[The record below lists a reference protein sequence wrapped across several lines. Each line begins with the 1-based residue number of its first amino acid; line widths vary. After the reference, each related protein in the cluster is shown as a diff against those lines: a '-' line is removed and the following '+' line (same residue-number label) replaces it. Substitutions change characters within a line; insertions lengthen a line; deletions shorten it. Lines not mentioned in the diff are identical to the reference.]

1 MELLLAENRV
11 SERLRGFSLVELL
24 VTIFIGFVLLGIAV
38 GAYNTLRER
47 TRVESAK
54 EHIVSILQQ
63 ARLRALSSGEDQ
75 VVAFDWPADS
85 VTFLGLTTTF
95 DLESLADLKGLKCTG
110 TVTNDTNTDNTFTF
124 KSRGTVSYGGSP
136 VSGGGNPPQNLQISS
151 GSSSSAFVIKVN
163 SVTGRIV
170 VVGGLSC

>member
-1 MELLLAENRV
+1 MDVLLAENRV
-11 SERLRGFSLVELL
+11 PERLRGFSLVELM
-24 VTIFIGFVLLGIAV
+24 VTVTVGAILLGIAV
-38 GAYNTLRER
+38 GAYNTLRES

-63 ARLRALSSGEDQ
+63 ARLRALASGENQ

-85 VTFLGLTTTF
+85 ITFLGLTTTF
-95 DLESLADLKGLKCTG
+95 DLVNLKGFTCTG
-110 TVTNDTNTDNTFTF
+110 SVTNDTNTDNTFTF
-124 KSRGTVSYGGSP
+124 KSRGTVSYGGA
-136 VSGGGNPPQNLQISS
+136 GTKPQNLQVSS

-170 VVGGLSC
+170 VVDGLSC